1 MVDPLEKAL
10 ERFCEG
16 FSLTDEERASLEEA
30 ERKNAENDEAI
41 LHGYSASSR
50 RYLTP
55 KIPGMVV
62 RFRRG
67 IARLL
72 EGTR

>member
-1 MVDPLEKAL
+1 MMDPIEKAL

-16 FSLTDEERASLEEA
+16 FSLTDEERTALEEA

-50 RYLTP
+50 EYQYP
-55 KIPGMVV
+55 QIPGIVA

-67 IARLL
+67 ISNLFDQGR
-72 EGTR
+72 